1 MLGGLAPEGFFLGG
15 LFPGGFCRGADGRGA
30 CCRGLF
36 SGYPFTPNYETFY
49 GEIFRPIVTS
59 AR

>member
-36 SGYPFTPNYETFY
+36 SGYLKFDICTNLNF
-49 GEIFRPIVTS
+49 
-59 AR
+59 